1 MPYSL
6 HQCMSCPKLIRRTAT
21 RCGACHT
28 KWRKSAPFVEPAPR
42 RRSSPPALSQAST
55 RAATLY
61 RAALLR
67 QDEDAPLYQLS
78 LLRARAADW
87 GLV

>member
-1 MPYSL
+1 MPYAL
-6 HQCMSCPKLIRRTAT
+6 HPCADCGALIRRTAT

-28 KWRKSAPFVEPAPR
+28 KWRKSAPFVQPVPR

-55 RAATLY
+55 RAVALY

-67 QDEDAPLYQLS
+67 QDEDTPLYQLG